1 MQKNSEIINYII
13 QAIIKTIS
21 RRTTKNF
28 AVVTIHTV
36 IKKLELKYDFLRF
49 IEIDN
54 KIYSEGINAV
64 KINKEIDF
72 IEMKELEIAI
82 NEIID
87 TLIEKLGKDKRYYF
101 TKEIKEDIESKFRS
115 LGKDIRFNLDLKQY
129 DYISDEI
136 EWKKTTE
143 VLIKN
148 SYIIE
153 SVIKALI
160 NILNKK
166 YPEAEVIKTLK
177 TSIKKLEN
185 INDITGY
192 IIINDTPDEDGY
204 YTIET
209 KTSIND
215 VISIRMADMLER
227 FIEEIGRSIEWN
239 TQHSFLEEFQSA
251 LGDENIYAIKKL
263 GVNLNHIGTVL
274 RQQEN
279 EIITKKILNTLIEL
293 GSMKISIGFTV
304 ETIDFIIKKVKLK
317 HDVLKYVTIDKYR
330 YNEGLDAIFIDPA
343 IKTVESNKLGKALW
357 EIIKNMQEF
366 IRDRNFIENLK
377 KELGEEYLQKIEE
390 IGVNLHF
397 LEIIS

>member
-1 MQKNSEIINYII
+1 MQKNSEIINHIL

-36 IKKLELKYDFLRF
+36 IKKLEFKYDFLRF

-54 KIYSEGINAV
+54 TIYSEGINAV

-72 IEMKELEIAI
+72 IKMKELEIAI

-87 TLIEKLGKDKRYYF
+87 TLIEKLGIDKRYYF
-101 TKEIKEDIESKFRS
+101 TKEIKDEIESKFKS
-115 LGKDIRFNLDLKQY
+115 LNEEIRFNLDLRQY
-129 DYISDEI
+129 EYISDEI
-136 EWKKTTE
+136 EWEKTAE
-143 VLIKN
+143 VSIKN
-148 SYIIE
+148 SYIME
-153 SVIKALI
+153 SVLKALI
-160 NILNKK
+160 NMLNKK
-166 YPEAEVIKTLK
+166 VPEAEVIKTLK

-185 INDITGY
+185 INDITKY

-209 KTSIND
+209 KTNIND

-251 LGDENIYAIKKL
+251 IGDENIYAIKKM
-263 GVNLNHIGTVL
+263 GVNLDHIGAVL

-279 EIITKKILNTLIEL
+279 EIITKKTLNTLIDL
-293 GSMKISIGFTV
+293 GSKKISVGFAV

-317 HDVLKYVTIDKYR
+317 HDVLKYITIDNYR
-330 YNEGLDAIFIDPA
+330 YDEGFDAIFINPA
-343 IKTVESNKLGKALW
+343 IKSVESNKLGKALW

-366 IRDRNFIENLK
+366 IRERSFIENFK
-377 KELGEEYLQKIEE
+377 KELGDEYLKKIEE